1 MLYIFNGGSPVPLG
15 YITLDG
21 VEGVKKVTLFRHII
35 ILCAW
40 TAPGG
45 RNTHYTCF
53 VLFGMKGRRF
63 AASLDSLTSFRM
75 ACVIR
80 NFELKKLKNKI
91 I

>member
-53 VLFGMKGRRF
+53 VWNERSQVRSKFRF
-63 AASLDSLTSFRM
+63 ADQFPNGLRNSQFR
-75 ACVIR
+75 AEEVK
-80 NFELKKLKNKI
+80 E
-91 I
+91 